1 MRRIIASIPF
11 LFFCLLT
18 GYGQASRSIVQA
30 FNPYGA
36 MQVVLDLPG
45 EVELLLAPGE
55 LIQIE
60 TEVKLLNAGDPIL
73 KALIHAMRYSLVS
86 EKEDGNL
93 MIRQANRLT
102 PVSVR
107 GLELQESYRFKVY
120 LPKDI
125 QVAIADPA
133 VDAIP
138 AESFELGTN
147 SK

>member
-1 MRRIIASIPF
+1 MRRIIACVPF
-11 LFFCLLT
+11 LFFFLLT

-30 FNPYGA
+30 FNSNGV
-36 MQVVLDLPG
+36 MQVILDLPG
-45 EVELLLAPGE
+45 EVEMLLAPGE

-73 KALIHAMRYSLVS
+73 KALIHAMRYSIVS
-86 EKEDGNL
+86 EREDGNL

-120 LPKDI
+120 LPKDM

-133 VDAIP
+133 GNSIP
-138 AESFELGTN
+138 AESVELGTN